1 MEKSV
6 VLEETQ
12 KIIDRAPFR
21 GMKINDTSVLDTV
34 DGRGICE
41 KCYKSRK
48 YFCYTCYTLIVDK
61 TIIPQVKLPIKID
74 IIKHSR
80 EIDGKSTAVH
90 ATILSP
96 NNVKIYTYPDFP
108 VLSKNEKIVLIFPG
122 KTATSVESL
131 FTCDKND
138 ETMNENSLLMT
149 NGLPITRAIFIDST
163 WQQTKAI
170 YKEQKLRDLPCVVL
184 KGRISQFW
192 RHQKK
197 SPRWYLATIE
207 AIHQFLIEFH
217 ACAFDNYRQ
226 NQVEIRNDNGE
237 LSELCQPYNGQYDNL
252 LFFFKHMYEKIHTIY
267 DHEQLFAYKRPL
279 I

>member
-1 MEKSV
+1 MENLN

-21 GMKINDTSVLDTV
+21 EMKINDTSVLDKV
-34 DGRGICE
+34 DGRGTCD
-41 KCYKSRK
+41 KCNKSRK

-61 TIIPQVKLPIKID
+61 KIIPQVKLPIKID

-90 ATILSP
+90 ATILASE
-96 NNVKIYTYPDFP
+96 NVKIYTYPDFP
-108 VLSKNEKIVLIFPG
+108 LLSADEKIVLIFPS
-122 KTATSVESL
+122 KTATSVDSFFESW
-131 FTCDKND
+131 TKN
-138 ETMNENSLLMT
+138 NENSLIS
-149 NGLPITRAIFIDST
+149 GLPITRAIFIDST

-170 YKEQKLRDLPCVVL
+170 YKEQKLRDLPCVIL

-207 AIHQFLIEFH
+207 AIHQFMIEFH
-217 ACAFDNYRQ
+217 MCAFNNYQQ
-226 NQVEIRNDNGE
+226 NQIVIKNEFGE
-237 LSELCQPYNGQYDNL
+237 LSQLCLPYSGQYDNL
-252 LFFFKHMYEKIHTIY
+252 LFFFKHMYEKIHSIY
-267 DHEQLFAYKRPL
+267 DHEKLYAYKRPL